1 MVEQHR
7 HSSAEI
13 EQSRNELSALAE
25 ELAQQ
30 QAALADRQS
39 LGEPESDP
47 TEAAVLAAQREAILA
62 AEAELERVREELRA
76 EREALRLERESFAHE
91 RLRAA
96 DRLDADARELAE
108 AREQLDA
115 EREELESR
123 AHRMPTRSPAP
134 LFEDHTEQEPALS
147 EFSPDRRGV
156 RPTVASEAETA
167 RAPSTE
173 TLRSR
178 PLSDDEDSMES
189 HIAAFMDRLRGGQPP
204 APPVIERALPKR
216 RKCDD
221 QPAPP
226 AESAEPVGV
235 VPSMQVVDVTTAPM
249 EIARRKAPEEKSS
262 MNVLREIGLS
272 HARSAID
279 THGQRRSLDQAY
291 VTLAI
296 SAACLAVAFF
306 VLFLAG
312 NAVIRCAGI
321 AILVIGIYWMGSSI
335 WAANKVVATI
345 RRRRKGGLRAM
356 LEEVDAE
363 IAAIRKEAEA
373 EIAAAEEERAAE
385 SAAVE

>member
-13 EQSRNELSALAE
+13 EQSRNELSARAE

-47 TEAAVLAAQREAILA
+47 TEAAVLAAQREAIVA

-76 EREALRLERESFAHE
+76 DREALRLERESFAHE

-134 LFEDHTEQEPALS
+134 LFEDRTEQEPALS
-147 EFSPDRRGV
+147 EFSPDRRGM
-156 RPTVASEAETA
+156 RPMFASEAETA

-204 APPVIERALPKR
+204 APPVIERTLPKR
-216 RKCDD
+216 RKCDE
-221 QPAPP
+221 QTTPATEP
-226 AESAEPVGV
+226 AEPLSD
-235 VPSMQVVDVTTAPM
+235 VPSMQVVDVATAPM